1 MSLHVSWRGTG
12 KAIDSRRVIR
22 LHFGALLLVLCTIGC
37 GHHKRSAL
45 PDVYQKAQLL
55 YQQDESGQAFVLADR
70 GAKRAL
76 GDKDQ
81 AYYWKFRLLKAEV
94 LLAEGDEAPAAALI
108 EGTIPPVA
116 GQHEL
121 LAEQWLDR
129 GVAQFLTSQISKSL
143 DSYQHAI
150 DLARVAGSQSLVTQ
164 IELSQGFAFGR
175 AGEVERAEADF
186 RDALNRSREE
196 QDAYLEARALGN
208 LGYIRISQA
217 RFDEAVDFL
226 GRALP
231 LFEKIGSRR
240 FAARTLNN
248 LGVCELDLGETEKA
262 LQFLKEANQD
272 ETSAPWWAD
281 QQVTLGRIGDVYDAY
296 GDLTDALVYYQ
307 HALKIAKRTQD
318 KFWIATWLYDLA
330 TVSMDR
336 GDLAKAEVYNNQAL
350 ALQQEMHNPVERFFP
365 LLNVARLTVLRRE
378 PEEAERLYQ
387 SIISSAA
394 LQSGLRDPEIMMG
407 ARSGLA
413 HLLVTMGYPR
423 QAEAQWQKTLALI
436 ETNPTALT
444 HAEHRMAY
452 LSRLINFYQDYVDY
466 LAARGRSTEA
476 LLVAESSRAR
486 LLSERLEERDPRTAP
501 ITIAQLQRLAD
512 KSHTIFL
519 SYWLAPRRSFLWMIG
534 PTGLQS
540 FTLPPEDEIA
550 QLVDVYGHQIDQL
563 RDPLASGSSAGN
575 LLYQH
580 LLAPVL
586 PFIPRGST
594 VAIVPDGPLYNL
606 NFGTI
611 PIPAPNPHY
620 WIEDATII
628 VAPSLNALTTR
639 FAPARH
645 GLLSLLLIGNPV
657 TVDPQSFPPLLNAK
671 DEIGSIRCQF
681 PSAVVVTGASAEPD
695 AYRAARPERFS
706 VIHFAAHAAAN
717 REDPLDSAI
726 ILSPHDGL
734 FKLYARDVDRIP
746 IRADLVTL
754 SACQTAGARAYAGEG
769 LVGFAW
775 AFLRAGARHVI
786 AGLWEVDDQS
796 TAQLMAQLYAAL
808 GQGSDPAT
816 ALRRAQL
823 ALLNSGNRF
832 RKPYYWAPFE
842 LFADSLAAPGAKP
855 VRLQANTVH

>member
-1 MSLHVSWRGTG
+1 ME
-12 KAIDSRRVIR
+12 KAIDNGRVIR
-22 LHFGALLLVLCTIGC
+22 FRFVPLLLVLCTIAC
-37 GHHKRSAL
+37 GHYKRAAL
-45 PDVYQKAQLL
+45 PDVYKKAQLL
-55 YQQDESGQAFVLADR
+55 YQQDESRQALSLADR

-76 GDKDQ
+76 GDKNQ

-94 LLAEGDEAPAAALI
+94 LLAQGDGAAASALI

-116 GQHEL
+116 GQQEL
-121 LAEQWLDR
+121 LAEQWLNR
-129 GVAQFLTSQISKSL
+129 GVAQFLTSQLSKSL

-150 DLARVAGSQSLVTQ
+150 ELARRAGSQSLVTQ

-186 RDALNRSREE
+186 RDALNRSRAEKNT
-196 QDAYLEARALGN
+196 YLEARALGN
-208 LGYIRISQA
+208 LGYIRIGQA

-240 FAARTLNN
+240 FATRTLDN

-262 LQFLKEANQD
+262 LHFLEQANRDEA
-272 ETSAPWWAD
+272 SAPWWTD
-281 QQVTLGRIGDVYDAY
+281 QQITLGRIGDAY
-296 GDLTDALVYYQ
+296 YAEGELKDALAYYQ
-307 HALKIAKRTQD
+307 RALNVAQRAQY
-318 KFWIATWLYDLA
+318 KFWVATWLYDLA
-330 TVSMDR
+330 TVLMDQ

-350 ALQQEMHNPVERFFP
+350 ALQQEMNNPVERFLP
-365 LLNVARLTVLRRE
+365 LLNAARLAVLKQN
-378 PEEAERLYQ
+378 PEEAERLYR
-387 SIISSAA
+387 SIISSASA
-394 LQSGLRDPEIMMG
+394 QSGLRDPEITMD

-413 HLLVTMGYPR
+413 HVLVARGDFR
-423 QAEAQWQKTLALI
+423 EAEAQWQKTLALI
-436 ETNPTALT
+436 ETNPSSLT

-452 LSRLINFYQDYVDY
+452 LSSLINFYQDYVDF
-466 LAARGRSTEA
+466 LAIHGRCAEA

-486 LLSERLEERDPRTAP
+486 LLSERLEEHDPRAAP
-501 ITIAQLQRLAD
+501 ITVAQFQRLAGE
-512 KSHTIFL
+512 SHTIFL

-534 PTGLQS
+534 PAGLRS
-540 FTLPPEDEIA
+540 FTLPPGDQIA
-550 QLVDVYGHQIDQL
+550 QWVNVYGRQIDQL
-563 RDPLASGSSAGN
+563 RDPLTIGSSAGN
-575 LLYQH
+575 SLYQH

-586 PFIPRGST
+586 PFIPRGSR
-594 VAIVPDGPLYNL
+594 VAIVPDGALYNL
-606 NFGTI
+606 NFDTI
-611 PIPAPNPHY
+611 PIPAPSPHY
-620 WIEDATII
+620 WIEDATIF
-628 VAPSLNALTTR
+628 VAPSLNTLAAH

-645 GLLSLLLIGNPV
+645 KLLPLLLIGNPV
-657 TVDPQSFPPLLNAK
+657 SADARSFPPLLSAK
-671 DEIGSIRCQF
+671 NEIGSIRRQF

-706 VIHFAAHAAAN
+706 VIHFAAHATAN

-746 IRADLVTL
+746 IRADLVTI
-754 SACQTAGARAYAGEG
+754 SACQSAGARAYAGEG

-775 AFLRAGARHVI
+775 AFLRAGAHHVV

-808 GQGSDPAT
+808 RRGSDPAT

-823 ALLNSGNRF
+823 ALLESGNRF

-842 LFADSLAAPGAKP
+842 VFADSLEPSA
-855 VRLQANTVH
+855 R

>member
-1 MSLHVSWRGTG
+1 MSLRVSSQGTE
-12 KAIDSRRVIR
+12 KAIDNGRLIR
-22 LHFGALLLVLCTIGC
+22 LRLAVLILGLCTMAC
-37 GHHKRSAL
+37 AHRERAAL
-45 PDVYQKAQLL
+45 PDLYQKAQLL
-55 YQQDESGQAFVLADR
+55 YQQDESQQALALADQ
-70 GAKRAL
+70 GSKRAL
-76 GDKDQ
+76 RDKDQ
-81 AYYWKFRLLKAEV
+81 AYYWKFRLLKAAV

-116 GQHEL
+116 GEHEL

-129 GVAQFLTSQISKSL
+129 GIAEFSTSQFRKSL
-143 DSYQHAI
+143 ASYQHAV
-150 DLARVAGSQSLVTQ
+150 DLARRAGSQSLVTQ

-208 LGYIRISQA
+208 LGYIRIGQA

-231 LFEKIGSRR
+231 LFKKIGSRR

-272 ETSAPWWAD
+272 ETSAPWWTE
-281 QQVTLGRIGDVYDAY
+281 QQMTLGRIGDAY
-296 GDLTDALVYYQ
+296 YAEGDLKDSLAYYRRALSVAQ
-307 HALKIAKRTQD
+307 RTQY

-330 TVSMDR
+330 TVSMDQ

-350 ALQQEMHNPVERFFP
+350 ALQREMHNPVERFLP
-365 LLNVARLTVLRRE
+365 LLNVARLAVLRRE
-378 PEEAERLYQ
+378 PEEAETLYR

-394 LQSGLRDPEIMMG
+394 TQSGLRDPEITMD

-413 HLLVTMGYPR
+413 HVLVTMGYPR

-436 ETNPTALT
+436 GTNPTALT
-444 HAEHRMAY
+444 HAEHRIAY
-452 LSRLINFYQDYVDY
+452 LSSVINFYQDYVDF
-466 LAARGRSTEA
+466 LAARGRCGEA

-501 ITIAQLQRLAD
+501 ITVAQLQRLAGE
-512 KSHTIFL
+512 SHTIFL

-540 FTLPPEDEIA
+540 FTLPPEDQIA
-550 QLVDVYGHQIDQL
+550 QLVDVYGRQIDQL
-563 RDPLASGSSAGN
+563 RDPLESGNSAGN
-575 LLYQH
+575 SLYQH
-580 LLAPVL
+580 LLARVL

-620 WIEDATII
+620 WIEDATIF
-628 VAPSLNALTTR
+628 VAPSLNALATR

-645 GLLSLLLIGNPV
+645 EPLSLLLIGNPV
-657 TVDPQSFPPLLNAK
+657 SVGSQSFPPLLNAK
-671 DEIGSIRCQF
+671 DEIGSIRRQF

-695 AYRAARPERFS
+695 AYRAARPRRFS

-726 ILSPHDGL
+726 ILSPNDGL

-775 AFLRAGARHVI
+775 AFLRAGARHVV

-808 GQGSDPAT
+808 RRGSDPAT

-823 ALLNSGNRF
+823 VLLESGNRF

-842 LFADSLAAPGAKP
+842 LFADSLAPP
-855 VRLQANTVH
+855 TR

>member
-1 MSLHVSWRGTG
+1 MSLRVSSQGTG
-12 KAIDSRRVIR
+12 KAIDDGR
-22 LHFGALLLVLCTIGC
+22 LISLRFAPLVLALSTIAC
-37 GHHKRSAL
+37 AHRERAAL
-45 PDVYQKAQLL
+45 PRVYQKAQLL
-55 YQQDESGQAFVLADR
+55 YQQDESQRALALADQ
-70 GAKRAL
+70 GSKRAL
-76 GDKDQ
+76 RDKDQ
-81 AYYWKFRLLKAEV
+81 GYYWKFRLLKAEV
-94 LLAEGDEAPAAALI
+94 LLAEGDEAPAVALI
-108 EGTIPPVA
+108 EGTIPA
-116 GQHEL
+116 LSGQHEL

-129 GVAQFLTSQISKSL
+129 GVAEFSTSQFRKSL
-143 DSYQHAI
+143 ASYQHAL
-150 DLARVAGSQSLVTQ
+150 DLAGRAGSQSLVTQ

-186 RDALNRSREE
+186 RDALNRSRQE

-262 LQFLKEANQD
+262 LQFLTRANQY

-296 GDLTDALVYYQ
+296 GDRTDALMYYQ
-307 HALKIAKRTQD
+307 RALKIAQRTQD
-318 KFWIATWLYDLA
+318 KFWIANWLRDLA
-330 TVSMDR
+330 TLSIEK

-350 ALQQEMHNPVERFFP
+350 ALQQEMHNPVERFYP
-365 LLNVARLTVLRRE
+365 LLDAARLAVLRRE

-394 LQSGLRDPEIMMG
+394 ARSGLRDPEIIMG

-413 HLLVTMGYPR
+413 HVLVTMGHPR
-423 QAEAQWQKTLALI
+423 QAEAQWQQTLALI
-436 ETNPTALT
+436 ESNPTALT

-452 LSRLINFYQDYVDY
+452 LSRAINFYQDYVDF
-466 LAARGRSTEA
+466 LAAGGRSREA

-486 LLSERLEERDPRTAP
+486 LLSERLEERDSRTAP
-501 ITIAQLQRLAD
+501 MTVAQLQRLAGE
-512 KSHTIFL
+512 SHTIFL

-540 FTLPPEDEIA
+540 FTLPPEDQIA
-550 QLVDVYGHQIDQL
+550 QLVDVYGLQIDQL

-575 LLYQH
+575 SLYQH

-620 WIEDATII
+620 WIEDATIF

-639 FAPARH
+639 FAPPRH
-645 GLLSLLLIGNPV
+645 GLPSLLLVGDPV
-657 TVDPQSFPPLLNAK
+657 SVDSQSFPPLLNAK
-671 DEIGSIRCQF
+671 DEIGSIRRQF

-706 VIHFAAHAAAN
+706 VIHFAAHATAN

-746 IRADLVTL
+746 IRADLVTI
-754 SACQTAGARAYAGEG
+754 SACQTAGTRAYAGEG

-775 AFLRAGARHVI
+775 AFLRAGARHVV

-808 GQGSDPAT
+808 RRGSDPTT
-816 ALRRAQL
+816 ALHRAQL
-823 ALLNSGNRF
+823 GLLESRNRF

-842 LFADSLAAPGAKP
+842 LFADSLAPP
-855 VRLQANTVH
+855 TR